1 MVLGEE
7 WSRAETLIQP
17 LAPGSVMASSHWETI
32 PEGVGEASATLG
44 DRAEVLGT
52 VCEDTNY
59 ASVTIAVP
67 SAEPLRHV

>member
-1 MVLGEE
+1 
-7 WSRAETLIQP
+7 
-17 LAPGSVMASSHWETI
+17 MASSHWETI
-32 PEGVGEASATLG
+32 PEGEGVGEASATLG

-67 SAEPLRHV
+67 SAEPL